1 MKLEVKNKNYC
12 ATVVEIRKLVPLNNC
27 DNVQSAIV
35 LNSAVVVSKD
45 VKVGDV
51 GLFFPVEASLSQEFL
66 SNNNLFREKTLNK
79 DQTKGGFFELS
90 GRIRCIKFRGNSSEG
105 FYIPLSSLDYID
117 PSVKQKLKIGD
128 EFDKINDN
136 KICKKYVV
144 RISGSGNLSK
154 GKSGKRPKS
163 VKRESKLIEGLFRLH
178 YDTAQLKKNLHN
190 IYPDTLVS
198 ISDKWHGTSLVVS
211 NILTKRKLNWKEK
224 IASRL
229 GVGVRDS
236 EYSMIYSSRRVIK
249 NEFQTT
255 GNDGFY
261 KEDVWGEAA
270 KEVYPLL
277 QKGMTAYCE
286 IVGYLSSGG
295 EIQKSY
301 NYGCLPNTHKIVV
314 YRLTTTNEDG
324 KVIELPFT
332 QMKDYCEKVGL
343 NPVELIFYGRAKHFI
358 DCSFVDDDDF
368 RNKFLQK
375 LESEVQGKKCKHH
388 NFKVPMEGYVIKID
402 GINESTAFKYKNIDF
417 LEFETKQLDK
427 GEIDIESDDDNQ

>member
-12 ATVVEIRKLVPLNNC
+12 ATVVEIKKLVPLNNC
-27 DNVQSAIV
+27 DNVQSAII

-45 VKVGDV
+45 VQIGDV
-51 GLFFPVEASLSQEFL
+51 GLFFPVETSLSQEFL

-79 DQTKGGFFELS
+79 DQTKGGFFELN
-90 GRIRCIKFRGNSSEG
+90 GRIRCVKFRGNSSEG

-117 PSVKQKLKIGD
+117 PLFKKSMKVGD
-128 EFDKINDN
+128 EFDQIDN
-136 KICKKYVV
+136 NNICEKYIV
-144 RISGSGNLSK
+144 RVSGSGNLTK
-154 GKSGKRPKS
+154 GKSGKKPKS
-163 VKRESKLIEGLFRLH
+163 VKRESKLIDGLFRLH
-178 YDTAQLKKNLHN
+178 YDTAHLKKNLHN
-190 IYPDTLVS
+190 ISSDTLIS

-211 NILTKRKLNWKEK
+211 NILTKKKLNWKEK
-224 IASRL
+224 ITRYL
-229 GVGVRDS
+229 GVDVKDS
-236 EYSMIYSSRRVIK
+236 EYSMVYSSRKVIK
-249 NEFQTT
+249 NEFQINKT
-255 GNDGFY
+255 DEFY
-261 KEDVWGEAA
+261 KEDIWGEVS

-301 NYGCLPNTHKIVV
+301 NYGCLPNTHKVVV
-314 YRLTTTNEDG
+314 YRITITNEDG
-324 KVIELPFT
+324 KVIELPFI

-343 NPVELIFYGRAKHFI
+343 TPVELIFYGRAKHFI
-358 DCSFVDDDDF
+358 DTDFTDEEDF

-375 LESEVQGKKCKHH
+375 LESDVQHKKCKHH
-388 NFKVPMEGYVIKID
+388 NFKVPMEGYVVKID

-427 GEIDIESDDDNQ
+427 GEVDIETNEEN